1 MVKAQQKKEER
12 SMQGGKTFNRWLI
25 VVGALLIQVSLGAI
39 YIYSVFK
46 PGLKTRFPGWSNTD
60 LALPSMLV
68 LLFFGL
74 ATIFAGRVQDKI
86 GPRYVAMTG
95 AVLLGLGLLLAS
107 YSTNLFLFTLGF
119 GVIGGIGI
127 GTAYVCPIATCVKW
141 FPDKRGL
148 ISGLAVAGFGGG
160 GLVFAPVAKSLI
172 LSVGVMSTFLYL
184 GAIFF
189 VIVMIG
195 AQLMIN
201 PPAGYCPAGWT
212 PPTSGGGAGS
222 AAGSDYTWQEMVK
235 TSRFWL
241 LWLAYFA
248 GCSAGFLIIMN
259 TVNIWQSFSILGLMS
274 QFPTIPKDTYLD
286 ILTKGTTAVMAI
298 SVMNALGRILWGK
311 VSDSIGR
318 KKTLY
323 IMFLYSG
330 IVMLSLNWL
339 TSFPLFL
346 FGVMSIGFCFGGFL
360 GVFPAVTAD
369 YFGTKNM
376 GVNYGC
382 MFMAYGI
389 AGLFGPWIAPK
400 LMRVVQE
407 VPFESLAAGVVT
419 TGKYPAG
426 DYIASFVIAG
436 IMCLASIALVR
447 IVKPPAAK
455 KA

>member
-1 MVKAQQKKEER
+1 ME
-12 SMQGGKTFNRWLI
+12 GGKTFNRWLI

-46 PGLKTRFPGWSNTD
+46 PGLKARFPDWSNTD

-107 YSTNLFLFTLGF
+107 FSNSLFMFTLGF

-127 GTAYVCPIATCVKW
+127 GAAYVCPIATCVKW

-148 ISGLAVAGFGGG
+148 ISGLAVAGFGAG
-160 GLVFAPVAKSLI
+160 GLVFAPVAKALI
-172 LSVGVMSTFLYL
+172 LSVGVMNMFLYL
-184 GAIFF
+184 GGIFF

-195 AQLMIN
+195 AQFMIN
-201 PPAGYCPAGWT
+201 PPAGYCPPGWT
-212 PPTSGGGAGS
+212 PPT
-222 AAGSDYTWQEMVK
+222 AAGNAPACTTGVDYTWQEMI
-235 TSRFWL
+235 RMPQFWL
-241 LWLAYFA
+241 LWITYFA

-259 TVNIWQSFSILGLMS
+259 TVNIWQSFSILSLAPK
-274 QFPTIPKDTYLD
+274 FPTIPGAVYLD
-286 ILTKGTTAVMAI
+286 IITKGTTAVMAI
-298 SVMNALGRILWGK
+298 SVLNALGRIIWGK

-318 KKTLY
+318 KNTLY
-323 IMFLYSG
+323 IMFLYG
-330 IVMLSLNWL
+330 GVVMLSLNWL

-346 FGVMSIGFCFGGFL
+346 FGVMSVGFCFGGFL
-360 GVFPAVTAD
+360 GLYPAVTAD
-369 YFGTKNM
+369 YFGTKHM

-382 MFMAYGI
+382 MFMAYGM

-400 LMRVVQE
+400 LMKIVQE
-407 VPFESLAAGVVT
+407 VPFETLVSGVVT
-419 TGKYPAG
+419 TKTYAAG
-426 DYIASFVIAG
+426 NYIASFIIAG
-436 IMCLASIALVR
+436 AMCLASILLVW
-447 IVKPPAAK
+447 IVKPPTAK
-455 KA
+455 KG

>member
-1 MVKAQQKKEER
+1 ME
-12 SMQGGKTFNRWLI
+12 GGKTFNRWLI

-46 PGLKTRFPGWSNTD
+46 PGLKARFPDWSNTD

-74 ATIFAGRVQDKI
+74 ATIFAGRVQDRV
-86 GPRYVAMTG
+86 GPRYVAMSG
-95 AVLLGLGLLLAS
+95 AVLLGLGLFIAANAES
-107 YSTNLFLFTLGF
+107 LFTFTLGF
-119 GVIGGIGI
+119 GVIGGLGI

-148 ISGLAVAGFGGG
+148 ISGLAVAGFGAG
-160 GLVFAPVAKSLI
+160 GLVFAPVAKGLI

-189 VIVMIG
+189 VVVMIG
-195 AQLMIN
+195 ALFMIN
-201 PPAGYCPAGWT
+201 PPAGYRPPGWT
-212 PPTSGGGAGS
+212 PPAA
-222 AAGSDYTWQEMVK
+222 AAGAAASGFDHTWQQMIR

-259 TVNIWQSFSILGLMS
+259 TVNIWQSFSILSLVP
-274 QFPTIPKDTYLD
+274 QFPTIPKEAYLD

-298 SVMNALGRILWGK
+298 SVLNALGRILWGK

-318 KKTLY
+318 KNTLY

-330 IVMLSLNWL
+330 VIMLCLNWF

-346 FGVMSIGFCFGGFL
+346 LGVMSVGFCFGGFL
-360 GVFPAVTAD
+360 AVFPAVTAD

-382 MFMAYGI
+382 MFMAYGM

-400 LMRVVQE
+400 LMRVVQQ
-407 VPFESLAAGVVT
+407 VPFESVEPAGTVVKSFAAGN
-419 TGKYPAG
+419 YL
-426 DYIASFVIAG
+426 ASFVIAG
-436 IMCLASIALVR
+436 VMCLVSILLIR
-447 IVKPPAAK
+447 IVSPPAPAK
-455 KA
+455 N

>member
-1 MVKAQQKKEER
+1 ME
-12 SMQGGKTFNRWLI
+12 GGKTFNRWLI

-46 PGLKTRFPGWSNTD
+46 PGLKARFPDWSNTD

-95 AVLLGLGLLLAS
+95 AVMLGLGLLLAS
-107 YSTNLFLFTLGF
+107 FSNNLFMFTLGF
-119 GVIGGIGI
+119 GVIGGLGI

-172 LSVGVMSTFLYL
+172 LSVGVMNTFLCL
-184 GAIFF
+184 GGIFF

-195 AQLMIN
+195 AQFMIN
-201 PPAGYCPAGWT
+201 PPAGYCPPGWT
-212 PPTSGGGAGS
+212 PPAATGAPGCASGV
-222 AAGSDYTWQEMVK
+222 DYTWREMVK

-241 LWLAYFA
+241 LWITYFA

-259 TVNIWQSFSILGLMS
+259 TVNIWQSFSILSLAP

-311 VSDSIGR
+311 ISDSIGR
-318 KKTLY
+318 KNTLY
-323 IMFLYSG
+323 IMFFYG
-330 IVMLSLNWL
+330 GVVMLSLNWL

-346 FGVMSIGFCFGGFL
+346 FGVMSVGFCFGGFL
-360 GVFPAVTAD
+360 GVYPALTAD

-382 MFMAYGI
+382 MFMAYGM

-400 LMRVVQE
+400 LMRIVQE
-407 VPFESLAAGVVT
+407 VPFETLVGGVVT

-426 DYIASFVIAG
+426 NYISSFVIAG
-436 IMCLASIALVR
+436 VMCLVSIILVR
-447 IVKPPAAK
+447 IVKAPAANK
-455 KA
+455 G

>member
-1 MVKAQQKKEER
+1 ME
-12 SMQGGKTFNRWLI
+12 GGKTFNRWLI

-46 PGLKTRFPGWSNTD
+46 PGLKARFPDWSNTD

-74 ATIFAGRVQDKI
+74 ATIFAGRIQDKI

-95 AVLLGLGLLLAS
+95 AVMLGLGLLLAS
-107 YSTNLFLFTLGF
+107 FSNSLFMFTLGF
-119 GVIGGIGI
+119 GIIGGLGI

-172 LSVGVMSTFLYL
+172 LSVGVMNTFLCL
-184 GAIFF
+184 GGIFF

-195 AQLMIN
+195 AQFMIN
-201 PPAGYCPAGWT
+201 PPAGYCPPGWT
-212 PPTSGGGAGS
+212 PPTATGAPGC
-222 AAGSDYTWQEMVK
+222 AIGVDYTWREMVK

-241 LWLAYFA
+241 LWITYFA

-259 TVNIWQSFSILGLMS
+259 TVNIWQSFSILSLVP

-311 VSDSIGR
+311 ISDSIGR
-318 KKTLY
+318 KNTLY
-323 IMFLYSG
+323 IMFLYG
-330 IVMLSLNWL
+330 GVVMLSLNWL

-346 FGVMSIGFCFGGFL
+346 FGVMSVGFCFGGFL
-360 GVFPAVTAD
+360 GVYPALTAD

-382 MFMAYGI
+382 MFMAYGM

-400 LMRVVQE
+400 LMKVVQE
-407 VPFESLAAGVVT
+407 VPFESLVASVVSTKTYTAGN
-419 TGKYPAG
+419 
-426 DYIASFVIAG
+426 YIASFVIAG
-436 IMCLASIALVR
+436 VMCLASIILVW
-447 IVKPPAAK
+447 IVKPPTEK
-455 KA
+455 KG

>member
-1 MVKAQQKKEER
+1 ME
-12 SMQGGKTFNRWLI
+12 GGKTFNRWLI

-46 PGLKTRFPGWSNTD
+46 PGLKARFPDWSNTD

-107 YSTNLFLFTLGF
+107 FSNSLFMFTLGF

-127 GTAYVCPIATCVKW
+127 GAAYVCPIATCVKW

-148 ISGLAVAGFGGG
+148 ISGLAVAGFGAG
-160 GLVFAPVAKSLI
+160 GLVFAPVAKALI
-172 LSVGVMSTFLYL
+172 LSVGVMNMFLYL
-184 GAIFF
+184 GGIFF

-195 AQLMIN
+195 AQFMIT
-201 PPAGYCPAGWT
+201 PPAGYCPPGWT
-212 PPTSGGGAGS
+212 PPT
-222 AAGSDYTWQEMVK
+222 AAGNASACTPGVDYTWQEMIR
-235 TSRFWL
+235 TPQFWL
-241 LWLAYFA
+241 LWITYFA

-259 TVNIWQSFSILGLMS
+259 TVNIWQSFSILSLAPK
-274 QFPTIPKDTYLD
+274 FPTIPGAVYLD
-286 ILTKGTTAVMAI
+286 IITKGTTAVMAI
-298 SVMNALGRILWGK
+298 SVVNALGRIIWGK

-318 KKTLY
+318 KNTLY
-323 IMFLYSG
+323 IMFLYG
-330 IVMLSLNWL
+330 GVVMLSLNWL

-346 FGVMSIGFCFGGFL
+346 FGVMSVGFCFGGFL
-360 GVFPAVTAD
+360 GLYPAVTAD
-369 YFGTKNM
+369 YFGTKHM

-382 MFMAYGI
+382 MFMAYGV

-400 LMRVVQE
+400 LMRIVQE
-407 VPFESLAAGVVT
+407 VPFETLAAGVVT
-419 TGKYPAG
+419 TKTYAAG
-426 DYIASFVIAG
+426 NYIASFIIAG
-436 IMCLASIALVR
+436 VMCLVSILLVW
-447 IVKPPAAK
+447 IVKPLAAK
-455 KA
+455 KG